1 MKKYYKQLNENG
13 DIFMLLTYDFIP
25 TNLDPNLILV
35 EITEEEYAELFEEIT
50 KVSETNLG
58 EIANEIALKAQA
70 YDIIMGEAQ

>member
-35 EITEEEYAELFEEIT
+35 EITKEEYAELFEEIT
-50 KVSETNLG
+50 EASEANLK
-58 EIANEIALKAQA
+58 EIANETALKAQA